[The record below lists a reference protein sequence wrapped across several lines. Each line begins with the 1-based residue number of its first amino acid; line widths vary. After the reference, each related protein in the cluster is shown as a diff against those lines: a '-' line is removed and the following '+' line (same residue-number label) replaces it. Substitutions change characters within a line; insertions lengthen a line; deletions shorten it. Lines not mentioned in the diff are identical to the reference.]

1 MKKMRDISENFA
13 ELIPIPKDIQKLYK
27 DFGYDSC
34 LHIRIYGDPF
44 SDSRPRLNKA
54 TMGVGLKNMNEMK
67 KVFKPLYDESELL
80 QNLTIVS
87 PFHIHGIFYRKP
99 TKADIKFIKKSNK
112 TVKSLYE
119 KKKLGDLSIKDVD
132 NMLKIHNDILF
143 TEEFRITL
151 DDAWNIGFHKAE
163 KYLSEEDYADIFVY
177 YASKPNA
184 YYMWKMMQNH
194 SYFSW
199 LLSEKNMKLCNRDP
213 KKQMKHLK
221 STIRDEMNIIK
232 NANDMRTLI
241 RRCFKVLEEY
251 PATLIKQVA
260 EMEDNKFTKM
270 DAQYKVMLL
279 ICKGNQIAEDILK
292 KGGLSYAR

>member
-87 PFHIHGIFYRKP
+87 PFHIHGVFYRKP

-112 TVKSLYE
+112 KVKSLYAQH
-119 KKKLGDLSIKDVD
+119 KLGDLSIKDVD

-143 TEEFRITL
+143 SEEFRITL
-151 DDAWNIGFHKAE
+151 DDAWNVGFHKAE
-163 KYLSEEDYADIFVY
+163 KYLSENDFADIFVY

-184 YYMWKMMQNH
+184 YYLWKMMQNH
-194 SYFSW
+194 SYFCW
-199 LLSEKNMKLCNRDP
+199 LISEKHMRMNSRTP
-213 KKQMKHLK
+213 EQQMKHLRKAIREEMESIK
-221 STIRDEMNIIK
+221 SEV
-232 NANDMRTLI
+232 DMRTLI
-241 RRCFKVLEEY
+241 RRSFKVLEEY

-260 EMEDNKFTKM
+260 DMTDAKYTKS

-279 ICKGNQIAEDILK
+279 ICKGNKIAEKIIER
-292 KGGLSYAR
+292 GGMSC

>member
-13 ELIPIPKDIQKLYK
+13 ELIPIPKDIQKQYK

-67 KVFKPLYDESELL
+67 KVFKPLYDESKLL

-112 TVKSLYE
+112 KIKSLYAQH
-119 KKKLGDLSIKDVD
+119 KLGDLSIKDVD

-143 TEEFRITL
+143 SEEFRITL
-151 DDAWNIGFHKAE
+151 DDAWNVGFHKAE
-163 KYLSEEDYADIFVY
+163 KYLSENDYADIFVY

-184 YYMWKMMQNH
+184 YYLWKMMQNH
-194 SYFSW
+194 SYFCW
-199 LLSEKNMKLCNRDP
+199 LISEKHMNISERTP
-213 KKQMKHLK
+213 EQQMKHLRK
-221 STIRDEMNIIK
+221 VIREEMQSIK
-232 NANDMRTLI
+232 TETDMRTLI
-241 RRCFKVLEEY
+241 RRSFKVLEEY

-260 EMEDNKFTKM
+260 DMTDAKYTKS

-279 ICKGNQIAEDILK
+279 ICKGNKIAEKIMER
-292 KGGLSYAR
+292 GGMSC

>member
-112 TVKSLYE
+112 KVKSLYAQH
-119 KKKLGDLSIKDVD
+119 KLGDLSIKDVD
-132 NMLKIHNDILF
+132 NMLKIHNDC
-143 TEEFRITL
+143 
-151 DDAWNIGFHKAE
+151 
-163 KYLSEEDYADIFVY
+163 
-177 YASKPNA
+177 
-184 YYMWKMMQNH
+184 
-194 SYFSW
+194 
-199 LLSEKNMKLCNRDP
+199 LLYTSPSPRD
-213 KKQMKHLK
+213 
-221 STIRDEMNIIK
+221 
-232 NANDMRTLI
+232 
-241 RRCFKVLEEY
+241 
-251 PATLIKQVA
+251 
-260 EMEDNKFTKM
+260 
-270 DAQYKVMLL
+270 
-279 ICKGNQIAEDILK
+279 
-292 KGGLSYAR
+292 

>member
-13 ELIPIPKDIQKLYK
+13 ELIPIPKDIQKQYK

-112 TVKSLYE
+112 KVKSLYTQH
-119 KKKLGDLSIKDVD
+119 KLGDLSIKDVD

-143 TEEFRITL
+143 SEEFRITL
-151 DDAWNIGFHKAE
+151 DDAWNVGFHKAE
-163 KYLSEEDYADIFVY
+163 KYLSENDFADIFVY

-184 YYMWKMMQNH
+184 YYLWKMMQNH
-194 SYFSW
+194 SYFCW
-199 LLSEKNMKLCNRDP
+199 LISEKHMRMNSRTP
-213 KKQMKHLK
+213 EQQMKHLRK
-221 STIRDEMNIIK
+221 TIREEMESIK
-232 NANDMRTLI
+232 SEADMRTLI
-241 RRCFKVLEEY
+241 RRSFKVLEEY

-260 EMEDNKFTKM
+260 DMTDAKYTKS

-279 ICKGNQIAEDILK
+279 ICKGNKIAEKIIER
-292 KGGLSYAR
+292 GGMSC

>member
-13 ELIPIPKDIQKLYK
+13 ELIPIPKDIQKQYK

-44 SDSRPRLNKA
+44 SDSRPRLNKT

-67 KVFKPLYDESELL
+67 KVFKPLYDESHLL

-112 TVKSLYE
+112 KVKSLYAQH
-119 KKKLGDLSIKDVD
+119 KLGDLSIKDVD

-143 TEEFRITL
+143 SEEFRITL
-151 DDAWNIGFHKAE
+151 DDAWNVGFHKAE
-163 KYLSEEDYADIFVY
+163 KYLSENDYADIFVY

-184 YYMWKMMQNH
+184 YYLWKMKQNH
-194 SYFSW
+194 SYFCW
-199 LLSEKNMKLCNRDP
+199 LISEKHMTMNGRTP
-213 KKQMKHLK
+213 AQQMKHLR
-221 STIRDEMNIIK
+221 STIREEMEGIK
-232 NANDMRTLI
+232 SETDMRTLI
-241 RRCFKVLEEY
+241 RRSFKVLEEY

-260 EMEDNKFTKM
+260 DMTDAKYTKS

-279 ICKGNQIAEDILK
+279 ICKGNKIAEKIMER
-292 KGGLSYAR
+292 GGMSC

>member
-1 MKKMRDISENFA
+1 MKNMRDISRNFA
-13 ELIPIPKDIQKLYK
+13 EIIPIPRDIQTQYK
-27 DFGYDSC
+27 DFDYDRC

-44 SDSRPRLNKA
+44 SDSRPRLNTK

-67 KVFKPLYDESELL
+67 KVFKPLYDSSPLL
-80 QNLTIVS
+80 QNLTILS

-99 TKADIKFIKKSNK
+99 TKSDIKFIKKSTK
-112 TVKSLYE
+112 RVKALY
-119 KKKLGDLSIKDVD
+119 KKNKLGDLSIKDVD

-184 YYMWKMMQNH
+184 YYLWKMMQNH

-199 LLSEKNMKLCNRDP
+199 LISEKHMRMFNRTA
-213 KKQMKHLK
+213 KEQMKHLTK
-221 STIRDEMNIIK
+221 VIRDELKILK
-232 NANDMRTLI
+232 SEADVRTLL
-241 RRCFKVLEEY
+241 RRAFKVLEEY
-251 PATLIKQVA
+251 PATLIKSVA
-260 EMEDNKFTKM
+260 DMTDIKYTKF
-270 DAQYKVMLL
+270 DAQYKIMFN
-279 ICKGNQIAEDILK
+279 ITKGNQVAEKIIK
-292 KGGLSYAR
+292 KGGNITC

>member
-112 TVKSLYE
+112 KVKSLYTQH
-119 KKKLGDLSIKDVD
+119 KLGDLSIKDVD

-143 TEEFRITL
+143 SEEFRITL
-151 DDAWNIGFHKAE
+151 DDAWNVGFHKAE
-163 KYLSEEDYADIFVY
+163 KYLSENDFADIFVY

-184 YYMWKMMQNH
+184 YYLWKMMQNH
-194 SYFSW
+194 SYFCW
-199 LLSEKNMKLCNRDP
+199 LISEKHMRMNGRTP
-213 KKQMKHLK
+213 EQQMKHLRK
-221 STIRDEMNIIK
+221 TIREEMESIK
-232 NANDMRTLI
+232 SEADMRTLI
-241 RRCFKVLEEY
+241 RRSFKVLEEY

-260 EMEDNKFTKM
+260 DMTDAKYTKS

-279 ICKGNQIAEDILK
+279 ICKGNKIAEKIIER
-292 KGGLSYAR
+292 GGMSC

>member
-112 TVKSLYE
+112 KVKSLYTQH
-119 KKKLGDLSIKDVD
+119 KLGDLSIKDVD

-143 TEEFRITL
+143 SEEFRITL
-151 DDAWNIGFHKAE
+151 DDAWNVGFHKAE
-163 KYLSEEDYADIFVY
+163 KYLSENDFADIFVY

-184 YYMWKMMQNH
+184 YYLWKMMQNH
-194 SYFSW
+194 SYFCW
-199 LLSEKNMKLCNRDP
+199 LISEKHMRMNGRTP
-213 KKQMKHLK
+213 EQQMKHLRKAIREEMESIK
-221 STIRDEMNIIK
+221 SEV
-232 NANDMRTLI
+232 DMRTLI
-241 RRCFKVLEEY
+241 RRSFKVLEEY

-260 EMEDNKFTKM
+260 DMTDAKYTKS

-279 ICKGNQIAEDILK
+279 ICKGNKIAEKIIER
-292 KGGLSYAR
+292 GGMSC

>member
-112 TVKSLYE
+112 RVKSLYAQH
-119 KKKLGDLSIKDVD
+119 KLGDLSIKDVD

-143 TEEFRITL
+143 SEEFRITL
-151 DDAWNIGFHKAE
+151 DDAWNVGFHKAE
-163 KYLSEEDYADIFVY
+163 KYLSENDFADIFVY

-184 YYMWKMMQNH
+184 YYLWKMMQNH
-194 SYFSW
+194 SYFCW
-199 LLSEKNMKLCNRDP
+199 LISEKHMRMNSRTP
-213 KKQMKHLK
+213 EQQMKHLRK
-221 STIRDEMNIIK
+221 TIREEMESIK
-232 NANDMRTLI
+232 SEADMRTLI
-241 RRCFKVLEEY
+241 RRSFKVLEEY

-260 EMEDNKFTKM
+260 DMTDAKYTKS

-279 ICKGNQIAEDILK
+279 ICKGNKIAEKIMER
-292 KGGLSYAR
+292 GGMSC

>member
-112 TVKSLYE
+112 KVKSLYTQH
-119 KKKLGDLSIKDVD
+119 KLGDLSIKDVD

-143 TEEFRITL
+143 SEEFRITL
-151 DDAWNIGFHKAE
+151 DDAWNVGFHKAE
-163 KYLSEEDYADIFVY
+163 KYLSENDFADIFVY

-184 YYMWKMMQNH
+184 YYLWKMMQNH
-194 SYFSW
+194 SYFCW
-199 LLSEKNMKLCNRDP
+199 LISEKHMRMNSRTP
-213 KKQMKHLK
+213 EQQMKHLRK
-221 STIRDEMNIIK
+221 TIREEMESIK
-232 NANDMRTLI
+232 SEADMRTLI
-241 RRCFKVLEEY
+241 RRSFKVLEEY

-260 EMEDNKFTKM
+260 DMTDAKYTKS

-279 ICKGNQIAEDILK
+279 ICKGNKIAEKIIER
-292 KGGLSYAR
+292 GGMSC

>member
-87 PFHIHGIFYRKP
+87 PFHIHGVFYRKP

-112 TVKSLYE
+112 KVKSLYAQH
-119 KKKLGDLSIKDVD
+119 KLGDLSIKDVD

-143 TEEFRITL
+143 SEEFRITL
-151 DDAWNIGFHKAE
+151 DDAWNVGFHKAE
-163 KYLSEEDYADIFVY
+163 KYLSENDFADIFVY

-184 YYMWKMMQNH
+184 YYLWKMMQNH
-194 SYFSW
+194 SYFCW
-199 LLSEKNMKLCNRDP
+199 LISEKHMRMNSRTP
-213 KKQMKHLK
+213 EQQMKHLRKAIREEMESIK
-221 STIRDEMNIIK
+221 SE
-232 NANDMRTLI
+232 ADMRTLI
-241 RRCFKVLEEY
+241 RRSFKVLEEY

-260 EMEDNKFTKM
+260 DMTDAKYTKS

-279 ICKGNQIAEDILK
+279 ICKGNKIAEKIIER
-292 KGGLSYAR
+292 GGMSC

>member
-1 MKKMRDISENFA
+1 MKNMRDISRNFA
-13 ELIPIPKDIQKLYK
+13 EIIPIPRDIQTQYK
-27 DFGYDSC
+27 DFDYDRC

-44 SDSRPRLNKA
+44 SDSRPRLNTK

-67 KVFKPLYDESELL
+67 KVFKPLYDSSPLL
-80 QNLTIVS
+80 QNLTILS

-99 TKADIKFIKKSNK
+99 TKSDIKFIKKSTK
-112 TVKSLYE
+112 RVKALY
-119 KKKLGDLSIKDVD
+119 KKNKLGDLSIKDVD

-184 YYMWKMMQNH
+184 YYLWKMMQNH

-199 LLSEKNMKLCNRDP
+199 LISEKHMRMFNRTA
-213 KKQMKHLK
+213 KEQMKHLTK
-221 STIRDEMNIIK
+221 VIRDELKILK
-232 NANDMRTLI
+232 SEADVRTLL
-241 RRCFKVLEEY
+241 RRAFKVLEEY
-251 PATLIKQVA
+251 PATLIKSVA
-260 EMEDNKFTKM
+260 DMTDIKYTKF
-270 DAQYKVMLL
+270 DAQYKIMFN
-279 ICKGNQIAEDILK
+279 ITKGNQVAEKIIK
-292 KGGLSYAR
+292 KGGNISC

>member
-13 ELIPIPKDIQKLYK
+13 ELIPIPKDIQKQYK

-112 TVKSLYE
+112 KVKSLYTQH
-119 KKKLGDLSIKDVD
+119 KLGDLSIKDVD

-143 TEEFRITL
+143 SEEFRITL
-151 DDAWNIGFHKAE
+151 DDAWNVGFHKAE
-163 KYLSEEDYADIFVY
+163 KYLSENDFADIFVY

-184 YYMWKMMQNH
+184 YYLWKMMQNH
-194 SYFSW
+194 SYFCW
-199 LLSEKNMKLCNRDP
+199 LISEKHMRMNSRTP
-213 KKQMKHLK
+213 EQQMKHLRK
-221 STIRDEMNIIK
+221 SIREEMESIK
-232 NANDMRTLI
+232 SEADMRTLI
-241 RRCFKVLEEY
+241 RRSFKVLEEY
-251 PATLIKQVA
+251 PAALIKQVA
-260 EMEDNKFTKM
+260 DMTDAKYTKS

-279 ICKGNQIAEDILK
+279 ICKGNKIAEKIIER
-292 KGGLSYAR
+292 GGMSC

>member
-112 TVKSLYE
+112 KVKSLYTQH
-119 KKKLGDLSIKDVD
+119 KLGDLSIKDVD

-143 TEEFRITL
+143 SEEFRITL
-151 DDAWNIGFHKAE
+151 DDAWNVGFHKAE
-163 KYLSEEDYADIFVY
+163 KYLSENDFADIFVY

-184 YYMWKMMQNH
+184 YYLWKMMQNH
-194 SYFSW
+194 SYFCW
-199 LLSEKNMKLCNRDP
+199 LISEKHMRMNSRTP
-213 KKQMKHLK
+213 EQQMKHLRKAIREEMESIK
-221 STIRDEMNIIK
+221 SE
-232 NANDMRTLI
+232 ADMRTLI
-241 RRCFKVLEEY
+241 RRSFKVLEEY

-260 EMEDNKFTKM
+260 DMTDAKYTKS

-279 ICKGNQIAEDILK
+279 ICKGNKIAEKIIER
-292 KGGLSYAR
+292 GGMSC

>member
-1 MKKMRDISENFA
+1 MKKMRDVSENFA

-112 TVKSLYE
+112 KVKSLYTQH
-119 KKKLGDLSIKDVD
+119 KLGDLSIKDVD

-143 TEEFRITL
+143 SEEFRITL
-151 DDAWNIGFHKAE
+151 DDAWNVGFHKAE
-163 KYLSEEDYADIFVY
+163 KYLSENDFADIFVY

-184 YYMWKMMQNH
+184 YYLWKMMQNH
-194 SYFSW
+194 SYFCW
-199 LLSEKNMKLCNRDP
+199 LISEKHMRMNNRTP
-213 KKQMKHLK
+213 EQQMKHLRKIIREEMESIK
-221 STIRDEMNIIK
+221 SEV
-232 NANDMRTLI
+232 DMRTLI
-241 RRCFKVLEEY
+241 RRSFKVLEEY

-260 EMEDNKFTKM
+260 DMTDAKYTKS

-279 ICKGNQIAEDILK
+279 ICKGNKIAEKIIER
-292 KGGLSYAR
+292 GGMSC

>member
-112 TVKSLYE
+112 KVKSLYAQH
-119 KKKLGDLSIKDVD
+119 KLGDLSIKDVD

-143 TEEFRITL
+143 SEEFRITL
-151 DDAWNIGFHKAE
+151 DDAWNVGFHKAE
-163 KYLSEEDYADIFVY
+163 KYLSENDFADIFVY

-184 YYMWKMMQNH
+184 YYLWKMMQNH
-194 SYFSW
+194 SYFCW
-199 LLSEKNMKLCNRDP
+199 LISEKHMRMNGRTP
-213 KKQMKHLK
+213 EQQMKHLRKAIREEMESIK
-221 STIRDEMNIIK
+221 SEV
-232 NANDMRTLI
+232 DMRTLI
-241 RRCFKVLEEY
+241 RRSFKVLEEY

-260 EMEDNKFTKM
+260 DMTDAKYTKS

-279 ICKGNQIAEDILK
+279 ICKGNKIAEKIIER
-292 KGGLSYAR
+292 GGMSC

>member
-13 ELIPIPKDIQKLYK
+13 ELIPIPKDIQKQYK

-112 TVKSLYE
+112 KVKSLYTQH
-119 KKKLGDLSIKDVD
+119 KLGDLSIKDVD

-143 TEEFRITL
+143 SEEFRITL
-151 DDAWNIGFHKAE
+151 DDAWNVGFHKAE
-163 KYLSEEDYADIFVY
+163 KYLSENDFADIFVY

-184 YYMWKMMQNH
+184 YYLWKMMQNH
-194 SYFSW
+194 SYFCW
-199 LLSEKNMKLCNRDP
+199 LISEKHMRMNSRTP
-213 KKQMKHLK
+213 EQQMKHLRK
-221 STIRDEMNIIK
+221 TIREEMESIK
-232 NANDMRTLI
+232 SEVDMRTLI
-241 RRCFKVLEEY
+241 RRSFKVLEEY

-260 EMEDNKFTKM
+260 DMTDAKYTKS

-279 ICKGNQIAEDILK
+279 ICKGNKIAEKIIER
-292 KGGLSYAR
+292 GGMSC

>member
-112 TVKSLYE
+112 KVKSLYTQH
-119 KKKLGDLSIKDVD
+119 KLGDLSIKDVD

-143 TEEFRITL
+143 SEEFRITL
-151 DDAWNIGFHKAE
+151 DDAWNVGFHKAE
-163 KYLSEEDYADIFVY
+163 KYLSENDFADIFVY

-184 YYMWKMMQNH
+184 YYLWKMMQNH
-194 SYFSW
+194 SYFCW
-199 LLSEKNMKLCNRDP
+199 LISEKHMRMNSRTP
-213 KKQMKHLK
+213 EQQMKHLRK
-221 STIRDEMNIIK
+221 TIREEMESIK
-232 NANDMRTLI
+232 SEADMRTLI
-241 RRCFKVLEEY
+241 RRSFKVLEEY

-260 EMEDNKFTKM
+260 DMTDAKYTKS

-279 ICKGNQIAEDILK
+279 ICKGNKIAEKIMER
-292 KGGLSYAR
+292 GGMSC

>member
-1 MKKMRDISENFA
+1 MKKMRNISENFA
-13 ELIPIPKDIQKLYK
+13 ELIPIPKDIQKQYK

-112 TVKSLYE
+112 KVKSLYTQH
-119 KKKLGDLSIKDVD
+119 KLGDLSIKDVD

-143 TEEFRITL
+143 SEEFRITL
-151 DDAWNIGFHKAE
+151 DDAWNVGFHKAE
-163 KYLSEEDYADIFVY
+163 KYLSENDFADIFVY

-184 YYMWKMMQNH
+184 YYLWKMMQNH
-194 SYFSW
+194 SYFCW
-199 LLSEKNMKLCNRDP
+199 LISEKHMRMNSRTP
-213 KKQMKHLK
+213 EQQMKHLRK
-221 STIRDEMNIIK
+221 TIREEMESIK
-232 NANDMRTLI
+232 SEVDMRTLI
-241 RRCFKVLEEY
+241 RRSFKVLEEY

-260 EMEDNKFTKM
+260 DMTDAKYTKS

-279 ICKGNQIAEDILK
+279 ICKGNKIAEKIIER
-292 KGGLSYAR
+292 GGMSC

>member
-112 TVKSLYE
+112 KVKSLYAQH
-119 KKKLGDLSIKDVD
+119 KLGDLSIKDVD

-143 TEEFRITL
+143 SEEFRITL
-151 DDAWNIGFHKAE
+151 DDAWNVGFHKAE
-163 KYLSEEDYADIFVY
+163 KYLSENDFADIFVY

-184 YYMWKMMQNH
+184 YYLWKMMQNH
-194 SYFSW
+194 SYFCW
-199 LLSEKNMKLCNRDP
+199 LISEKHMRMNSRTP
-213 KKQMKHLK
+213 EQQMKHLRKAIREEMESIK
-221 STIRDEMNIIK
+221 SEV
-232 NANDMRTLI
+232 DMRTLI
-241 RRCFKVLEEY
+241 RRSFKVLEEY

-260 EMEDNKFTKM
+260 DMTDAKYTKS

-279 ICKGNQIAEDILK
+279 ICKGNKIAEKIIER
-292 KGGLSYAR
+292 GGMSC

>member
-112 TVKSLYE
+112 KVKSLYAQH
-119 KKKLGDLSIKDVD
+119 KLGDLSIKDVD

-143 TEEFRITL
+143 SEEFRITL
-151 DDAWNIGFHKAE
+151 DDAWNVGFHKAE
-163 KYLSEEDYADIFVY
+163 KYLSENDFADIFVY

-184 YYMWKMMQNH
+184 YYLWKMMQNH
-194 SYFSW
+194 SYFCW
-199 LLSEKNMKLCNRDP
+199 LISEKHMRMNSRTP
-213 KKQMKHLK
+213 EQQMKHLRKAIREEMESIK
-221 STIRDEMNIIK
+221 SE
-232 NANDMRTLI
+232 ADMRTLI
-241 RRCFKVLEEY
+241 RRSFKVLEEY

-260 EMEDNKFTKM
+260 DMTDAKYTKS

-279 ICKGNQIAEDILK
+279 ICKGNKIAEKIIER
-292 KGGLSYAR
+292 GGMSC

>member
-112 TVKSLYE
+112 KVKSLYAQH
-119 KKKLGDLSIKDVD
+119 KLGDLSIKDVD

-143 TEEFRITL
+143 SEEFRITL
-151 DDAWNIGFHKAE
+151 DDAWNVGFHKAE
-163 KYLSEEDYADIFVY
+163 KYLSENDFADIFVY

-184 YYMWKMMQNH
+184 YYLWKMMQNH
-194 SYFSW
+194 SYFCW
-199 LLSEKNMKLCNRDP
+199 LISEKHMRMNGRTP
-213 KKQMKHLK
+213 EQQMKHLRKAIREEMESIK
-221 STIRDEMNIIK
+221 SE
-232 NANDMRTLI
+232 ADMRTLI
-241 RRCFKVLEEY
+241 RRSFKVLEEY

-260 EMEDNKFTKM
+260 DMTDAKYTKS

-279 ICKGNQIAEDILK
+279 ICKGNKIAEKIIER
-292 KGGLSYAR
+292 GGMSC

>member
-1 MKKMRDISENFA
+1 MKKMRDISRNFA

-80 QNLTIVS
+80 QSLTILS
-87 PFHIHGIFYRKP
+87 PFHIHGVFYRKP
-99 TKADIKFIKKSNK
+99 TKSDIKFINKSNNK
-112 TVKSLYE
+112 VKNLY
-119 KKKLGDLSIKDVD
+119 KQHKLGDLSIKDVD

-143 TEEFRITL
+143 SEEFRITL

-184 YYMWKMMQNH
+184 YYLWKMMQNH
-194 SYFSW
+194 SYFCW
-199 LLSEKNMKLCNRDP
+199 LISEKHMKINNRDP
-213 KKQMKHLK
+213 HEQLKHLRKVIKEELNRLK
-221 STIRDEMNIIK
+221 SETDI
-232 NANDMRTLI
+232 RTLI
-241 RRCFKVLEEY
+241 RRSFKVLEEY
-251 PATLIKQVA
+251 PATLIKQIA
-260 EMEDNKFTKM
+260 DMTDAKYTKM

-279 ICKGNQIAEDILK
+279 ISKGNTIAEKIIER
-292 KGGLSYAR
+292 GGMSC

>member
-1 MKKMRDISENFA
+1 MKKMRDISANFA

-67 KVFKPLYDESELL
+67 KVFKPLYDSSKLL
-80 QNLTIVS
+80 QGLTILS

-112 TVKSLYE
+112 TVKKLFTQR
-119 KKKLGDLSIKDVD
+119 KLGDLSIKDVD

-143 TEEFRITL
+143 SEEFRITL

-163 KYLSEEDYADIFVY
+163 KYLSAEDYADIYVY

-184 YYMWKMMQNH
+184 YYLWKMMQNH
-194 SYFSW
+194 SYFEW
-199 LLSEKNMKLCNRDP
+199 LISEKNMNINERTAEQQL
-213 KKQMKHLK
+213 KHLK
-221 STIRDEMNIIK
+221 RTIRDEMNSIK
-232 NANDMRTLI
+232 SENDMRTLI
-241 RRCFKVLEEY
+241 RRSFKVLEEY
-251 PATLIKQVA
+251 PAVLIKQVA
-260 EMEDNKFTKM
+260 DMTDSKYTKA
-270 DAQYKVMLL
+270 DAQFKVMLL
-279 ICKGNQIAEDILK
+279 ICKGNTIAEKILQR
-292 KGGLSYAR
+292 GGSTIC